1 MPSGALV
8 PLLTLGSLAVM
19 LVVAFLVLFLQL
31 SHRFDPKAATQ
42 EWLEDFSLDRYAPM
56 ERLLDA
62 SDFDFLA
69 ARRPDR
75 PELAKQL
82 LAERRGIFREY
93 LSLLVQ
99 DFNQLHFRAKLMLV
113 HGAKDRPELAGELL
127 RQQARF
133 YASVC
138 WIRCKVALYPIG
150 WTALDV
156 PRLLHALERMRTE
169 IRDAIPTP
177 LPDLHA

>member
-8 PLLTLGSLAVM
+8 PLLTLSSVAVM
-19 LVVAFLVLFLQL
+19 LVVAFLLLFLRL
-31 SHRFDPKAATQ
+31 ASRLDTEAATP
-42 EWLEDFSLDRYAPM
+42 EWLQDFSLERYAPM

-75 PELAKQL
+75 PQLAKQL
-82 LAERRGIFREY
+82 LAERRGIFRQY

-99 DFNQLHFRAKLMLV
+99 DFNRLHFLAKLMLV
-113 HGAKDRPELAGELL
+113 HGAQDRPELGGELL
-127 RQQARF
+127 RQQVRF

-138 WIRCKVALYPIG
+138 VIRCKVSLYPIG
-150 WTALDV
+150 WTAFDV
-156 PRLLHALERMRTE
+156 PRLLHSLERIRTE
-169 IRDAIPTP
+169 IRGTFPAA
-177 LPDLHA
+177 LPDLGA

>member
-8 PLLTLGSLAVM
+8 PLLTLGSVAVV
-19 LVVAFLVLFLQL
+19 LVVAFVMLFVQL
-31 SHRFDPKAATQ
+31 SSRFDPKAATP
-42 EWLEDFSLDRYAPM
+42 EWLDGFSLERYTPM

-69 ARRPDR
+69 ARSPGR

-99 DFNQLHFRAKLMLV
+99 DFNQLHFLAKLMLV
-113 HGAKDRPELAGELL
+113 HGAQDRPELAGELF
-127 RQQARF
+127 RQQLRF

-138 WIRCKVALYPIG
+138 LIRCKVSLYPLG

-156 PRLLHALERMRTE
+156 PRLLHALDRVRTE
-169 IRDAIPTP
+169 IRMFPAA
-177 LPDLHA
+177 LPNLSA